1 MNGDISRI
9 PIQSLSAVVSLTD
22 IIPELP
28 LPAPLHAGSSVETL
42 LHDSRISID
51 AFQCLRFG
59 HDRLVGCLSEALGSV
74 CTNNI
79 DFKEGFASDIIDP
92 HLLPEPLVSSL
103 KKLPNFEQ
111 KRGFYG
117 LSYESFNPVNSV
129 SSAYKVQPGSW
140 CSSLDQ
146 PLSSELHYPNSFE
159 EPIESPSKKKKKRKK
174 KKHKYCDDGDTS
186 GTGGESNATTPA
198 ACGGT
203 TPNKLEDNS
212 LSPTSTYGIVKVNAD
227 TKKLSLKIFKRPAN
241 DGSQPVFMVEQLSS
255 VEPVKKEKKKKRN
268 REKDRE
274 HRSHHEVRSKLD
286 SHSSPAEI
294 HVQHNELSIDLPVQ
308 THNTP
313 TSNSPLSTVTPNE
326 NCKSSE
332 LIPSTF
338 AESCQLSMKDPSQ
351 LDLSLIASEGLFENL
366 NSMNN
371 LYQQPQSVS
380 TSSLPST
387 PTSMSGNGMVMTSSN
402 CAPTCTYSFD
412 TNQTNVFT
420 TKSNMFYELLRSN
433 DPTMTLKHVADGL
446 PSDFVTSNSSVCTAN
461 PNTLGSVCNMMDFA
475 SSFLQNEM
483 LSSNSSCIN
492 FPLGTASLATCDSST
507 VQRTGFPVQPSST
520 TTSSFLVASHLIDS
534 SHSSVVTAA
543 DSTFD
548 VLGGILNSSGYASV
562 TDVSPAAFAAN
573 FDMSGLPPDSSTHH
587 VPMGLASY
595 LSAPNQV
602 TNTQILNDYR
612 TQNQPA
618 RADSNLLSTITSTP
632 QPWWKRKSNSVLR
645 RRKRRKNELEDLQ
658 SWTVNYP
665 VSGPGLSKS
674 ASERNKGPD
683 ERTWD
688 DAIGS
693 YSQVLGERVKRRKRM
708 VRQGGNLD
716 SDFVFEHD
724 KDYPNEGDSD
734 RGSNEPNGTID
745 LTNDSTGTS
754 ETAYNVREMRSGVAN
769 RSYAGMDEEDEEASA
784 SQTGCSNGSSSARRR
799 KRLDDD
805 EPFEVRLKEPVEA
818 RFPHIRKAGESTRKR
833 RERVNFGITASNNL
847 PIQRNNSR
855 EQSVGGETGSVKRFL
870 NKLSTVLESIEET
883 DFLRSLGSVPNS
895 DDQLRKS
902 NCDDVIS
909 YLDKES
915 LSTETIISAEDLAE
929 FCRDAAK
936 LNSIGVANQI
946 PTGQLLNFLTLLLL
960 NIRDGANVIAVLRPE
975 EEADSHESKLWKEV
989 AMERVMRSMNSGLT
1003 ALLLMTSKD
1012 MPREV
1017 YVEDVIERTVYSV
1030 RFQLFNCI
1038 FPEFDPAYRVENT
1051 AKENQS
1057 SIKSRRARER
1067 DAQKPKSIIHLYH
1080 KLVEIVSNL
1089 SKLVKIQRLTDSL
1102 VLTLSSV
1109 GVSVFFVENVS
1120 ELQLAALEL
1129 VTAIFAQYE
1138 THRKLIMEEILA
1150 SLSRLPSSKK
1160 NLRSY
1165 RLNSEDSIQMLTA
1178 LALLLV
1184 QSVIS
1189 LPDPSP
1195 LNSEQNTVF
1204 YQSSNVSVSTDGGLV
1219 QKADDEVTII
1229 NSYHNAL
1236 RTAHT
1241 FLLVFLRKSTMK
1253 GEDDYRII
1261 FENFVNDLLL
1271 AVNKPE
1277 WPASE
1282 VMLSLLGSLLVQ
1294 QFNNK
1299 ALDQSVRVASVD
1311 YLGTVAS
1318 TLRRDAVTSQLKE
1331 HDIDAVIRDLLE
1343 GNQSDEDEEDSEEEL
1358 DTKTDDIKEING
1370 DRESSSEVDRNKSES
1385 DIHSVGSASTTE
1397 TPIRHNE
1404 NGYSSTNTKSVV
1416 KVIDTKISK
1425 DKVIKNKKS
1434 GNKDKYTDPISQL
1447 DRVQALRDAILDY
1460 LAAEEASPMAVYAR
1474 KFYLAQWLNDCT
1486 KETER
1491 AQRSAVQKK
1500 NQNAVLN
1507 GSGETVC
1514 ASKGFSEADQALIL
1528 AVAER
1533 RKQHILSKVR
1543 EAPQSWRQRRCLWSN
1558 SLPPNE
1564 KTKQSANTC
1573 ISDSSQETTLIFQ
1586 GTLDYED
1593 CCLVC
1598 RYLASLRPFSQS
1610 FDVYLSQICK
1620 LLSESSVAVRTKALR
1635 CLSAVVEADPNVL
1648 ARVDIERAVHSRL
1661 LDTSTSVRE
1670 AAVDL
1675 LGRFL
1680 SCRPELTA
1688 QYYPMLA
1695 ERIRDKGVSVRKR
1708 VIRILRD
1715 ICLEQPDFPRV
1726 AEICVKMIRRVND
1739 EEGIKKLVHEV
1750 FQAMW
1755 FTPVRE
1761 RETVKLL
1768 RKVMNITDV
1777 VGACKDTG
1785 YEWFEQFLRTL
1796 LKKEETEKV
1805 KPVEKACKQIAD
1817 CLVQNI
1823 MRLEEISSQSNQRLV
1838 ACLATLHLLTKIRPE
1853 LMVQYTM
1860 VLQPYLSIRC
1870 NEASDAHVL
1879 HYVARILEATLPL
1892 MEHPSETLVAQLE
1905 EDMVRLTLRHGKMVL
1920 ESCVACLGA
1929 VVNRVSKNY
1938 SLARDC
1944 FTRFFNALQKFRSEL
1959 FNDSERKIS
1968 PTIRPSILRALFTV
1982 GLLCKHFD
1990 ADVFRSSKNANIR
2003 DQVFET
2009 LMFFTEQVK
2018 SDIEMRKKALSGLGF
2033 LCTRHHELLCGPRLC
2048 KFYHDLLQAPCDE
2061 AKPKSSDHHLE
2072 LKCIVLE
2079 NLLNFFLEEEK
2090 RMLEAD
2096 AKWKA
2101 SQHQESLKE
2110 MGDIASGMGSSVA
2123 QMYLKD
2129 ILESFFSPFF
2139 TVRLTALSVITT
2151 ILRQGLVHPVQTV
2164 PYLIAMQSDIDPNI
2178 RIKADAQLQE
2188 IDTKFP
2194 GFLTMRAAQG
2204 VNLSYRLQLV
2214 LYNELRE
2221 KLKGTSEGPSLQQ
2234 IGSPESSNFHKS
2246 THSINATRRTTRNR
2260 SEVDCLGSDDNLK
2273 CSPSTNVS
2281 ESQSL
2286 LNIPEDSFGA
2296 IRGTRD
2302 PFSEVPSA
2310 MNSHLYSM
2318 LRNNKSQRRSLLNGL
2333 ISLFDDSQKIPLSQL
2348 VYVADNLAHFPY
2360 QSQEEP
2366 LFVVHHID
2374 LMVSMAGSGVL
2385 KNVREALFPEL
2396 KAALEAVVA
2405 AQLETDAKNRAQM
2418 ELQLSAELQA
2428 QQVASADA
2436 ISRGDH
2442 ETAGLIADQIQH
2454 TIQRINSLNSSDP
2467 SIMSSN
2473 ASLSEFPSGALIRTE
2488 GVSRVDLGP
2497 CEIEEEEDPIALF
2510 DRLSKTRQT
2519 SLPIVRDAIRT
2530 SRACVLLLTLKQFL
2544 KVSYSITDGKIQRYS
2559 PSDSAKLWEKPLT
2572 RRVGVHFHPIPC
2584 LKASGIEINK
2594 SDSHILCNSQS
2605 SVRTDHSSVELS
2617 NPNVKQAISEEE
2629 TISEMQS
2636 LIRDYLDFR
2645 KLILT
2650 IDPPGEEE
2658 LGPDDLNTSVQSGGP
2673 IVDDRLNTVS
2683 DSTQLSKGRS
2693 IRTLVP
2699 QLHNKSSE
2707 DDNDSEDSN
2716 AGGASRL
2723 MLAQSA
2729 PTKKRKPAL
2738 NLRGNSKNP
2747 LGRNAKNK
2755 RKRRK
2760 RCIMA
2765 TSSSGEES
2773 DSADESE
2780 PSDPDY

>member
-1 MNGDISRI
+1 
-9 PIQSLSAVVSLTD
+9 
-22 IIPELP
+22 
-28 LPAPLHAGSSVETL
+28 
-42 LHDSRISID
+42 
-51 AFQCLRFG
+51 
-59 HDRLVGCLSEALGSV
+59 
-74 CTNNI
+74 
-79 DFKEGFASDIIDP
+79 
-92 HLLPEPLVSSL
+92 
-103 KKLPNFEQ
+103 
-111 KRGFYG
+111 
-117 LSYESFNPVNSV
+117 
-129 SSAYKVQPGSW
+129 
-140 CSSLDQ
+140 
-146 PLSSELHYPNSFE
+146 
-159 EPIESPSKKKKKRKK
+159 
-174 KKHKYCDDGDTS
+174 
-186 GTGGESNATTPA
+186 
-198 ACGGT
+198 
-203 TPNKLEDNS
+203 
-212 LSPTSTYGIVKVNAD
+212 
-227 TKKLSLKIFKRPAN
+227 
-241 DGSQPVFMVEQLSS
+241 
-255 VEPVKKEKKKKRN
+255 
-268 REKDRE
+268 
-274 HRSHHEVRSKLD
+274 
-286 SHSSPAEI
+286 
-294 HVQHNELSIDLPVQ
+294 
-308 THNTP
+308 
-313 TSNSPLSTVTPNE
+313 
-326 NCKSSE
+326 
-332 LIPSTF
+332 
-338 AESCQLSMKDPSQ
+338 MKDPSQ

-412 TNQTNVFT
+412 TNQANVFT

-433 DPTMTLKHVADGL
+433 DPTLTLKHVADGL

-520 TTSSFLVASHLIDS
+520 TTSFLVASHLIDS

-632 QPWWKRKSNSVLR
+632 QPWWKRKNNSVLR

-754 ETAYNVREMRSGVAN
+754 ETAYNIREMRSGVAN

-805 EPFEVRLKEPVEA
+805 EPFEVRLKEPVET

-855 EQSVGGETGSVKRFL
+855 EQSVGGETGSVKRFI

-883 DFLRSLGSVPNS
+883 DLLRSLGSVPNS

-1003 ALLLMTSKD
+1003 ALLLMTSRD

-1195 LNSEQNTVF
+1195 VNSEQNTVF

-1370 DRESSSEVDRNKSES
+1370 DHESSSEVDRNKSES

-1460 LAAEEASPMAVYAR
+1460 LAAEEASPTAVYAR

-1514 ASKGFSEADQALIL
+1514 VSKGFSEADQALIL

-1533 RKQHILSKVR
+1533 RRQHILSKVR

-1959 FNDSERKIS
+1959 SNDSERKIS

-2385 KNVREALFPEL
+2385 KNIREALFPEL

-2473 ASLSEFPSGALIRTE
+2473 ASLSEFPSGAFIGIE

-2497 CEIEEEEDPIALF
+2497 FEIEEEEDPIALF

-2544 KVSYSITDGKIQRYS
+2544 KESYSITDGKIQRYS

-2605 SVRTDHSSVELS
+2605 SVRTDHNSVELS
-2617 NPNVKQAISEEE
+2617 NPNVKQADSEEE

-2658 LGPDDLNTSVQSGGP
+2658 LGPDDLNTSVQSSGP

-2693 IRTLVP
+2693 VRTLVP

>member
-74 CTNNI
+74 CTDNI

-111 KRGFYG
+111 KRGFCG

-146 PLSSELHYPNSFE
+146 PPSTEHHYSNSLE

-241 DGSQPVFMVEQLSS
+241 DGSQPVFMVEQLGG
-255 VEPVKKEKKKKRN
+255 VEPVKKEKKKKRS

-286 SHSSPAEI
+286 SHSSPVEI
-294 HVQHNELSIDLPVQ
+294 HVQQNELSIDLPIQ
-308 THNTP
+308 TRNTP

-338 AESCQLSMKDPSQ
+338 TESCQLSMKDPSQ
-351 LDLSLIASEGLFENL
+351 LDLSLITSEGLFENL

-387 PTSMSGNGMVMTSSN
+387 PASMSGNGMVVTSSN

-433 DPTMTLKHVADGL
+433 DPNMTLKHVADGL
-446 PSDFVTSNSSVCTAN
+446 PSDFVASNSSACTII

-475 SSFLQNEM
+475 SNFLQNEM
-483 LSSNSSCIN
+483 LSSNSCIN

-507 VQRTGFPVQPSST
+507 FQRTGFPVQPSST

-595 LSAPNQV
+595 LCAPNQL

-618 RADSNLLSTITSTP
+618 RTDSNLLSTITSTP

-674 ASERNKGPD
+674 ASERTKGPD

-708 VRQGGNLD
+708 VRQGGNFD

-754 ETAYNVREMRSGVAN
+754 ETAHIREMRSGVAN

-799 KRLDDD
+799 KKLDDD

-833 RERVNFGITASNNL
+833 RERVNFGITSSNNL
-847 PIQRNNSR
+847 PIQRNNPR

-870 NKLSTVLESIEET
+870 NKLSTVLETIEET
-883 DFLRSLGSVPNS
+883 DFLRSLGGVPNS

-902 NCDDVIS
+902 NCEDVIS

-915 LSTETIISAEDLAE
+915 LSTETIISSEDLAE

-975 EEADSHESKLWKEV
+975 EEADAHESKLWKEV

-1184 QSVIS
+1184 QSVIT

-1195 LNSEQNTVF
+1195 LNSEQNTNVF

-1299 ALDQSVRVASVD
+1299 ALDQNVRVASVD

-1331 HDIDAVIRDLLE
+1331 HDIDAVIRDLLD
-1343 GNQSDEDEEDSEEEL
+1343 GNQSDDDEEDSEEEL
-1358 DTKTDDIKEING
+1358 QDLDTKTDDTKEING
-1370 DRESSSEVDRNKSES
+1370 DHESNSEVDRNKSES

-1404 NGYSSTNTKSVV
+1404 NGYSSTNTKSVA
-1416 KVIDTKISK
+1416 KGIDTKIPK
-1425 DKVIKNKKS
+1425 DKVIKSKRS
-1434 GNKDKYTDPISQL
+1434 GHKDKYTDPISQL

-1460 LAAEEASPMAVYAR
+1460 LAAEEASPTAVYAR

-1500 NQNAVLN
+1500 NQNTVLN
-1507 GSGETVC
+1507 VNGETVC
-1514 ASKGFSEADQALIL
+1514 ATKGFSEADQALIL

-1533 RKQHILSKVR
+1533 RRQHILSKVR

-1558 SLPPNE
+1558 SLPSNE
-1564 KTKQSANTC
+1564 KTKQSANIC
-1573 ISDSSQETTLIFQ
+1573 ISDSNQETTLIFQ

-1610 FDVYLSQICK
+1610 FDVYLSQICR

-1944 FTRFFNALQKFRSEL
+1944 FTRFFNALQKFRNEL
-1959 FNDSERKIS
+1959 SDDSERKIS

-2061 AKPKSSDHHLE
+2061 AKPKPSDHHLE

-2221 KLKGTSEGPSLQQ
+2221 KLKGNSEGPSLQQ

-2246 THSINATRRTTRNR
+2246 AHSINATRRTTRNR
-2260 SEVDCLGSDDNLK
+2260 SEVDCLGSDDNPK

-2286 LNIPEDSFGA
+2286 HNIPEDSFGA

-2436 ISRGDH
+2436 MSRGDH

-2454 TIQRINSLNSSDP
+2454 TIQRINSLNSSNP

-2473 ASLSEFPSGALIRTE
+2473 ASLSEFPSGALIGTE

-2497 CEIEEEEDPIALF
+2497 FEIEEEEDPIALF

-2519 SLPIVRDAIRT
+2519 SLAIVRDAMRT

-2544 KVSYSITDGKIQRYS
+2544 KESYCITDGKIQRYS

-2584 LKASGIEINK
+2584 LKAAGMEINK
-2594 SDSHILCNSQS
+2594 SDSHILYNSQS

-2617 NPNVKQAISEEE
+2617 NPNDKQADSEEE
-2629 TISEMQS
+2629 TINEMQS

-2650 IDPPGEEE
+2650 IDPPGEEDM
-2658 LGPDDLNTSVQSGGP
+2658 GPDDLNTSVQSGGP
-2673 IVDDRLNTVS
+2673 TNDDRLNTVS

-2693 IRTLVP
+2693 VRTLVP
-2699 QLHNKSSE
+2699 QLHSKSSE
-2707 DDNDSEDSN
+2707 DDNDSDDSN

-2738 NLRGNSKNP
+2738 NLRGNLKNP
-2747 LGRNAKNK
+2747 LGRNTKNK

-2760 RCIMA
+2760 RCIVIKFLFTKLVFSCMKFDK
-2765 TSSSGEES
+2765 E
-2773 DSADESE
+2773 
-2780 PSDPDY
+2780 